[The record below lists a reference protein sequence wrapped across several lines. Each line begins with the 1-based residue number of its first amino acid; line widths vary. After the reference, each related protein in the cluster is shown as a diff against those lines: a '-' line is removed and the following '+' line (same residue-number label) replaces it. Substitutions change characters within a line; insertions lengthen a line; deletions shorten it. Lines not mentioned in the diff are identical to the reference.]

1 MATVEQMQAYADS
14 TVRTTA
20 SDQTWVGGRKRDWD
34 NAFMS
39 KFSDLEATLQEN
51 DQWLALYW
59 DSISGMQGTK
69 KTDMAITAALKTSSA
84 KRRTRSRIDIRDVFA
99 GSVRAAG
106 VGRQLSPL
114 VSQFGSKT
122 QGTGRRLQFGSGR
135 NVLRGVR
142 RSSQFGTTLSMA
154 MAQMAMIP
162 PKSPYLTNVVA
173 DVPPM
178 ARRQQSAVSLHVP
191 SVVLKP
197 SDMSLRSQRSHD
209 AGLKT
214 KVEDKVE
221 QNVVNKAVKD
231 TAKTGTLERSNSAAA
246 KTAAAVKRLQ
256 AISGSPAKQAE
267 PSVVDTQPSVPTSV
281 QTGTQ
286 MGSQLATPPCS
297 ANTPETVELESPQR
311 SARLT
316 PAPVPTLRDMLL
328 GHRYSPQQPAPPAHP
343 MRSLSSASQPINK
356 INKIN
361 KPDTNIDAALGSL
374 SLEAK
379 QQQEQMYRA
388 QASAHSSEHSSPER
402 VLAHP
407 RTASLTSSE
416 GEREM
421 TRSEEDVREG
431 LQRVKIAMSRPNGGS
446 LSAQAEAAESER
458 IREARQRIEDIESAL
473 SDASDADLAALCRDI
488 DSVAGMLPPSAD
500 ESQASES
507 DSVDEV
513 EPMSVRPR
521 QHSAQRRFEDVE
533 QVDGSEA
540 ESVEGT
546 GKRKHSDEDAP
557 TTVPSRL
564 LAPTASSLARGR
576 GKARAGPYATGIPRQ
591 PGARGI
597 VPPRS
602 DSRLGRKLANPPK
615 PRVGVTPNATGIRVA
630 EARRKFES
638 PVTTPM
644 TVGAVQTKQF
654 VSPVAAMRPGYS
666 SIVQTP
672 ASLANGTMLKRPPPG
687 LRTASKTAMVTK
699 TTMTK
704 PIAKPVAKSMA
715 SKSSTAAMREAA
727 RKAALVRKP
736 AQPQPPVQ
744 RSGNEPLFKSVAP
757 RSSQTSV
764 RPQSSRDQIKQ
775 AKPSSAIPIPARTQV
790 KTPVADDPSASTDS
804 GRWGL
809 SSVLSMLS
817 PSSWKSQSGGL
828 DELANW
834 KPSEPETPTA
844 HVRGAV
850 GSPYDVQS
858 PQTPYEP
865 RPEHGGG
872 QGQRVMPAYQD
883 VAVPLRRSS
892 GHASDSSRVSTRE
905 SIDSV
910 ESIHH
915 QRLGQ
920 IKGSRVSGIS
930 SIGSSFF
937 SDDESAAGTMRKRSF
952 GMGRTQSTPDL
963 PQQLRAE
970 QDLRTPALRR
980 KPSSI
985 RSTEYTSI
993 IPAGSNSPPEIE
1005 SDYSDEYSDEEFS
1018 PTVKRKKNDFTIP
1031 SWATTPELMRGL
1043 ADQSRVNP
1051 DRIFGK
1057 VKPIRVNEIFNRR
1070 EDADARRRPRN
1081 SSMIWDGNDALTA
1094 DDELEYIRNMGF
1106 ES

>member
-1 MATVEQMQAYADS
+1 MATVEQMQAYEDS
-14 TVRTTA
+14 TVRTT
-20 SDQTWVGGRKRDWD
+20 DQSWVGGRKRDWD

-39 KFSDLEATLQEN
+39 KFTDLEATLQEN

-69 KTDMAITAALKTSSA
+69 KTDLAITAALKTSSA

-99 GSVRAAG
+99 GSVRSVG

-114 VSQFGSKT
+114 VSQFGSKA
-122 QGTGRRLQFGSGR
+122 QSVRRLQFGSGR

-178 ARRQQSAVSLHVP
+178 ARRQQSAVSLHVAQ
-191 SVVLKP
+191 KA

-209 AGLKT
+209 AGLKS
-214 KVEDKVE
+214 KVEEVE
-221 QNVVNKAVKD
+221 KKNVVNKVVKD
-231 TAKTGTLERSNSAAA
+231 TAKGALERSNSAAA

-256 AISGSPAKQAE
+256 AISGSPAKESE
-267 PSVVDTQPSVPTSV
+267 PSAQDTQSSK
-281 QTGTQ
+281 QTASQ
-286 MGSQLATPPCS
+286 MGTQLATPPCS
-297 ANTPETVELESPQR
+297 ANVPEPVETESPQR

-343 MRSLSSASQPINK
+343 TRSLSTASHPLNTNK
-356 INKIN
+356 VT
-361 KPDTNIDAALGSL
+361 KPDTNIDAALNSL

-379 QQQEQMYRA
+379 QELLYRA
-388 QASAHSSEHSSPER
+388 QSSTHSSEKSSPER

-407 RTASLTSSE
+407 RTASLTSSD

-431 LQRVKIAMSRPNGGS
+431 LQRVKIAMARPNGGS
-446 LSAQAEAAESER
+446 LSVQAEAAESER

-488 DSVAGMLPPSAD
+488 DSVASMLPPSAD

-513 EPMSVRPR
+513 EAMTVRPR
-521 QHSAQRRFEDVE
+521 QHSGQRRFEDAE

-557 TTVPSRL
+557 PVVPSRL

-576 GKARAGPYATGIPRQ
+576 GKARAGPYTTGIPRQ
-591 PGARGI
+591 ARGI

-615 PRVGVTPNATGIRVA
+615 PRVGPSPTATGIRVA

-638 PVTTPM
+638 PVTAPISS
-644 TVGAVQTKQF
+644 GQY

-672 ASLANGTMLKRPPPG
+672 ASLANGTILKRPPPG
-687 LRTASKTAMVTK
+687 LRTAPKTAVTK
-699 TTMTK
+699 TTVT
-704 PIAKPVAKSMA
+704 KPVAKPIA
-715 SKSSTAAMREAA
+715 KSSTAAMREAA

-736 AQPQPPVQ
+736 AQPQQPAQ
-744 RSGNEPLFKSVAP
+744 RTGNEPLFKSVAP
-757 RSSQTSV
+757 RSSQTSI
-764 RPQSSRDQIKQ
+764 RPPSRDQIKQ
-775 AKPSSAIPIPARTQV
+775 TKPVSGIPIPARAQAS
-790 KTPVADDPSASTDS
+790 TPVAEEASASNDS

-828 DELANW
+828 DELASW

-872 QGQRVMPAYQD
+872 QGQRVIHAYKD

-892 GHASDSSRVSTRE
+892 GRASTSSRVSTRE

-910 ESIHH
+910 ESVHH

-920 IKGSRVSGIS
+920 IKNSRVSGIS

-970 QDLRTPALRR
+970 QDMRTPALRR

-1031 SWATTPELMRGL
+1031 AWATTPELMRGL

-1070 EDADARRRPRN
+1070 EDADARRKPRN

>member
-1 MATVEQMQAYADS
+1 MATVEQQQAYEDS
-14 TVRTTA
+14 TVRA
-20 SDQTWVGGRKRDWD
+20 SETWVGGRKRDWD

-39 KFSDLEATLQEN
+39 KFTDLEATLQEN

-99 GSVRAAG
+99 GSVRSVG

-114 VSQFGSKT
+114 VSQFGSKA
-122 QGTGRRLQFGSGR
+122 QSGRRLQFGSGR

-191 SVVLKP
+191 SIGQKA

-214 KVEDKVE
+214 KAEKEVEKKD
-221 QNVVNKAVKD
+221 VVNKAVKD
-231 TAKTGTLERSNSAAA
+231 TAKAGTLERSNSAAA

-267 PSVVDTQPSVPTSV
+267 SSADTQADAQTSA
-281 QTGTQ
+281 QTVAPMGT
-286 MGSQLATPPCS
+286 QLATPPCS
-297 ANTPETVELESPQR
+297 ANAPEPVETESPQR

-343 MRSLSSASQPINK
+343 TRSLSTASHLLNNTNK
-356 INKIN
+356 IT
-361 KPDTNIDAALGSL
+361 KPDTNIDAALNSL

-379 QQQEQMYRA
+379 QQQELLYRA
-388 QASAHSSEHSSPER
+388 QASTHSSEQSSPER
-402 VLAHP
+402 VLVHP
-407 RTASLTSSE
+407 RTSSLTSSE

-431 LQRVKIAMSRPNGGS
+431 LQRVKIAMARPNGGS

-458 IREARQRIEDIESAL
+458 IREARQRIEDIENAL

-488 DSVAGMLPPSAD
+488 DSVASMLPPSAD

-507 DSVDEV
+507 ESVDDIES
-513 EPMSVRPR
+513 MTVRPR
-521 QHSAQRRFEDVE
+521 QHSGQRRFEDAE
-533 QVDGSEA
+533 QANGSEA

-557 TTVPSRL
+557 PVPSRL

-576 GKARAGPYATGIPRQ
+576 GKARAGPYTTGIPRQ

-615 PRVGVTPNATGIRVA
+615 PRVGATPSATGIRVA

-638 PVTTPM
+638 PVTAPM
-644 TVGAVQTKQF
+644 TMGAGQKQF

-687 LRTASKTAMVTK
+687 LRTAPKTVVTK
-699 TTMTK
+699 TTVTK
-704 PIAKPVAKSMA
+704 PVAKPVAKPGA
-715 SKSSTAAMREAA
+715 KSSTAAMREAA

-744 RSGNEPLFKSVAP
+744 RTGNEPLFKSVAP

-775 AKPSSAIPIPARTQV
+775 AKPAARTSAIPIPARTQAN
-790 KTPVADDPSASTDS
+790 TPVADDLSASNDS

-844 HVRGAV
+844 GHVRKAV

-872 QGQRVMPAYQD
+872 QGQRVIHAYQD

-892 GHASDSSRVSTRE
+892 GHASTSSRVSTRE

-910 ESIHH
+910 ESVHH

-970 QDLRTPALRR
+970 QDMRTPALRR

-1043 ADQSRVNP
+1043 ADQSKVNP

-1070 EDADARRRPRN
+1070 EDAEARRKPRN